1 MKENVLL
8 VDDEKALRSSLGVRL
23 RGEGY
28 LVDTAANATEG
39 FQKATSLPFD
49 VIILDLM
56 LPDRSGLDL
65 CREIREAGIATPLIV
80 LSARQRTTDKVVAL
94 NSGADLS
101 PADTSR
107 LERELSRY
115 DAIIIHHHVD
125 PVLALYISRTLGKK
139 TVWYSGSMFELAWEK
154 WITGEDYRS
163 ISRTVNQTSEEY
175 YGRVFSSLLLSDH
188 LFGQTARVAR
198 TVDVH
203 VASLRN
209 KLEENPSYP
218 ELIVTVSRV
227 GYKFVGSRRS

>member
-94 NSGADLS
+94 NSGADDYVTKPFKAAELVARIQALLRRVPIRSGHSVHQFGLIRVDFRRAEVTRDDKPVHLS
-101 PADTSR
+101 VREFQLLRYLIERAGNSVSR
-107 LERELSRY
+107 VELLSSVWGY
-115 DAIIIHHHVD
+115 DAA
-125 PVLALYISRTLGKK
+125 ALT
-139 TVWYSGSMFELAWEK
+139 
-154 WITGEDYRS
+154 
-163 ISRTVNQTSEEY
+163 
-175 YGRVFSSLLLSDH
+175 
-188 LFGQTARVAR
+188 R